1 MNGKDVMRAVVKELF
16 PPRRYA
22 VCPNVSWALLPWECD
37 VLAVSPA
44 GVVNEIEIKISVGD
58 LRRDLK
64 KRKWNTPGPWSHVDR
79 FWVAGPKSMSTDMM
93 NFSKAVG
100 GGVGVISVGDDG
112 VVEVLALAERKRER
126 KLEIKASEIHR
137 LASLRF
143 WDKELLNGKA
153 VVE

>member
-1 MNGKDVMRAVVKELF
+1 MNSTDIMRAVVRELF

-58 LRRDLK
+58 LRRDMK
-64 KRKWNTPGPWSHVDR
+64 KQKWKTPGPWSHVDR
-79 FWVAGPKSMSTDMM
+79 FWVAGPSAMSTEML

-100 GGVGVISVGDDG
+100 GGVGVICVGDTG
-112 VVEVLALAERKRER
+112 GVEVVASAERRRER
-126 KLEIKASEIHR
+126 KLEIKAEEIHR

-143 WDKELLNGKA
+143 WDKELWNGKA
-153 VVE
+153 V

>member
-1 MNGKDVMRAVVKELF
+1 MKAKEIARCVVKDLF

-44 GVVNEIEIKISVGD
+44 GVVNEIEIKVSVSD
-58 LRRDLK
+58 LQRDLK
-64 KRKWNTPGPWSHVDR
+64 KRKWKTPGPWSHVDR
-79 FWVAGPKSMSTDMM
+79 YWIAGPLEMQFDMV

-100 GGVGVISVGDDG
+100 GGAGVICVSDSGCVSV
-112 VVEVLALAERKRER
+112 VVAAERKRQR
-126 KLEIKASEIHR
+126 TVKIKPEEVHR

-143 WDKELLNGKA
+143 WDRELRSLNA
-153 VVE
+153 V